1 MENKEKQIKEML
13 NDLSY
18 NLYLV
23 KITSID
29 IFEVELKAIKTNCK
43 NNYKDF
49 IPNNLKDLF
58 MHTISY
64 LSTEYYEGVYDIL
77 KELETLLIRKNKDY
91 NNSFDKTVAE
101 YGYVVIAIRLEDK
114 INRLK
119 NLKNNKNQVTNESL
133 KDTLLDIAGY
143 CVLALIY
150 IKENI

>member
-1 MENKEKQIKEML
+1 
-13 NDLSY
+13 
-18 NLYLV
+18 
-23 KITSID
+23 
-29 IFEVELKAIKTNCK
+29 
-43 NNYKDF
+43 
-49 IPNNLKDLF
+49 

-64 LSTEYYEGVYDIL
+64 LSTEYYEEVYDIL
-77 KELETLLIRKNKDY
+77 KKLETLLIRKNKDY
-91 NNSFDKTVAE
+91 NNSFDKTVNE